1 MKFGFRK
8 PNIKK
13 SIKAKTTGKL
23 KRKAKSAVNPLYGK
37 KGMGFVKNP
46 EQAIKNKIY
55 HQTTIGV
62 SDIINSGSKASK
74 KPAQKKSS
82 GTTPNPYMMQA
93 ENDIRIIQ
101 ETLPILDT
109 TTKPDVFFSRLD
121 LLKQTGLDLQSIEPY
136 VSLTVSPT
144 QAIREMMNN
153 EQEVIYQFIVRYFN
167 SVWSYAETLK
177 TDKGKNNQYQKFYDT
192 MMSYSNRLNE
202 SNLKYIEYKY
212 NQSIVK

>member
-1 MKFGFRK
+1 ML
-8 PNIKK
+8 
-13 SIKAKTTGKL
+13 SILFTAK
-23 KRKAKSAVNPLYGK
+23 REWD
-37 KGMGFVKNP
+37 FKNP

-82 GTTPNPYMMQA
+82 GAAPNPYMMQA